1 MSQAVR
7 TLDFAPRGAVWT
19 LLRLGPAACL
29 TLAALLL
36 VALAGLWH
44 WSDWQQRAAVA
55 EAALVVQQEHAS
67 AQRTSASSASASAA
81 VPLTPAQLAQVNGAI
96 RQLNLPWTD
105 LLDAIQQARGPRV
118 ALLDLV
124 PDAAARRV
132 RGSAEVASPQDMVR
146 FIERLKQ
153 QDAVAG
159 AELTEHQRA
168 EGDARQPLRFGFV
181 VRWRE

>member
-1 MSQAVR
+1 MSEAVR
-7 TLDFAPRGAVWT
+7 TLDFAPRSAGWT
-19 LLRLGPAACL
+19 LWRLGPAACL
-29 TLAALLL
+29 SLTALLL
-36 VALAGLWH
+36 LALVGLWH
-44 WSDWQQRAAVA
+44 WTDWRQREAAA
-55 EAALVVQQEHAS
+55 DAALVQHQARAS
-67 AQRTSASSASASAA
+67 AQRPPTSAAPAA
-81 VPLTPAQLAQVNGAI
+81 VPLTPAQLALVNGAI
-96 RQLNLPWTD
+96 RQLNLPWTE

-153 QDAVAG
+153 QEVVAG
-159 AELTEHQRA
+159 AELTEHQRP